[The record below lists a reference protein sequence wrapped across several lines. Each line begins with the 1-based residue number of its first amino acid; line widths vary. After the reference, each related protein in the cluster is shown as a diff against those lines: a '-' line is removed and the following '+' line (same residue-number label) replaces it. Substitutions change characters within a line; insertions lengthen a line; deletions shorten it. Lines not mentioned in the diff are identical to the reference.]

1 MPHIGSGHARHHE
14 GHSIPTNFRRKSWE
28 FLKEMKRSKRP
39 VVLTV
44 NGNAEAVVQDVESY
58 QRLLD
63 SAARADVY

>member
-1 MPHIGSGHARHHE
+1 
-14 GHSIPTNFRRKSWE
+14 
-28 FLKEMKRSKRP
+28 MKRSKRP